1 MRGAW
6 SIRSNQ
12 NSHQAF
18 WLLVSEHDIHV
29 NPARSS
35 KVLGKQS
42 SSFFLLRHGHMQ
54 LHSTNTYIITGN
66 PIWIFAPHGWSPPR
80 YVYGLPHSRP
90 IFLDIDWI
98 PVFAYSVTSPAARP
112 SMDTRCAANCADLYI
127 CLICLPCL
135 PPQFGYGFK
144 CRPPTLFIHLFRFH
158 LIVPF
163 SCSLFILTMTTRPSL
178 VHHAFIS
185 RDLTELFY
193 ILYCICINTTCI
205 LLQASVPICRLSWL
219 EPHRINMYMDHPLF
233 FPLYP
238 E

>member
-1 MRGAW
+1 M
-6 SIRSNQ
+6 STQ
-12 NSHQAF
+12 
-18 WLLVSEHDIHV
+18 HV
-29 NPARSS
+29 RPKSWESRARA
-35 KVLGKQS
+35 
-42 SSFFLLRHGHMQ
+42 SFFCAMAICNYTRQIRTSSLAILSGS
-54 LHSTNTYIITGN
+54 L
-66 PIWIFAPHGWSPPR
+66 PHTVGRRLDTFMGCS
-80 YVYGLPHSRP
+80 PHSRP

-205 LLQASVPICRLSWL
+205 LLQASLCPYLQAFMARTSSHKICIWIIPYSFHCTLNNKVCHQFDL
-219 EPHRINMYMDHPLF
+219 EYIYIT
-233 FPLYP
+233 
-238 E
+238 